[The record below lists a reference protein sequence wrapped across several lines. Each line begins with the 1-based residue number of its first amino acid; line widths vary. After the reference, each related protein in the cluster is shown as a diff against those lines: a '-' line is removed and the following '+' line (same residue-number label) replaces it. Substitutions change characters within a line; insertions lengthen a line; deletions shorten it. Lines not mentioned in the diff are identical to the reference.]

1 MNKRLR
7 NLFAEMEKKQG
18 EVRSYLDKG
27 ETEKAKE
34 AMTEVRSLKDK
45 IEIEKELEEDE
56 EEDPE
61 GEEEGEGSKEK
72 RNLKKVNGK
81 EKVEVRNVVAKAIV
95 GLKMSEA
102 EERSLNSM
110 VDEDGKVLTNKDISK
125 EILELQETKF
135 DIRHYLDMEDTALSE
150 GDRPYEKEKPK
161 REGFASFEQDEEIQE
176 MHDPKFDKADYAVI
190 DFGGFLPITKKLKK
204 DSAVNIFNYVKQW
217 AKRLVRNTYNY
228 QVFNGTGTKEIK
240 GLMNISEIKRIEFSG
255 TAVQLATFKTVI
267 NKDLEDYDTEEIK
280 IYTNPEGYN
289 FLDTWEDKQGRF
301 YVKKNDKL
309 KSRKEFLDSELVK
322 VPSKFLSNVKI
333 GEEESVVEYVPFLI
347 GDLKSAFTVKNSD
360 KGMRFESTDI
370 GGSAWRKDNTE
381 VKACIGFGTLKGEY
395 GAVKIL
401 LIPVDKLK
409 H

>member
-7 NLFAEMEKKQG
+7 NLFAKLEEKQG
-18 EVRSYLDKG
+18 EVRSFLDKG
-27 ETEKAKE
+27 DVAKSKE
-34 AMTEVRSLKDK
+34 AMEEVRSIKDE

-56 EEDPE
+56 EEDLEDTQQIPE
-61 GEEEGEGSKEK
+61 R
-72 RNLKKVNGK
+72 RNLKKIDGK
-81 EKVEVRNVVAKAIV
+81 EKVEIRNIVAKAIV
-95 GLKMSEA
+95 GCKMSEA
-102 EERSLNSM
+102 EERSLNSLL
-110 VDEDGKVLTNKDISK
+110 DEDGKVLTNKDISK

-135 DIRHYLDMEDTALSE
+135 DVRHYLDMEETALSE

-204 DSAVNIFNYVKQW
+204 DSAVNIFNYVKKW

-228 QVFNGTGTKEIK
+228 QVFNGSGTKEIK
-240 GLMNISEIKRIEFSG
+240 GLMNITEIEKIEF
-255 TAVQLATFKTVI
+255 TETTVKLATFKTVF
-267 NKDLEDYDTEEIK
+267 NEKLEDYDTEEIK
-280 IYTNPEGYN
+280 IYTNPKGYN

-322 VPSKFLSNVKI
+322 VPSKFLTNVMI
-333 GEEESVVEYVPFLI
+333 GEVGSEVEHVPFLI

-401 LIPVDKLK
+401 LVPIDKLV